1 MIFAGGEQS
10 MRILPVCVFAL
21 SVLPAFGQTAA
32 PKRDANSGAPAPL
45 PVPAVTLDFSDPKPI
60 PGAPSSN
67 AWATPL
73 LCTSDGTIV
82 VSIPNPTDWRM
93 PSFYALDTKGSHV
106 LSPSSAGGIY
116 DMQYRGSYFASD
128 SMYGIEVTGTRD
140 DKQEMRIFR
149 PDKPAQKFYT
159 GKHHEYVLE
168 FHRDGSYRKAIE
180 LPEQYTFWR
189 IAPLPDDNFVAVA
202 YDRANRIPRLLLLD
216 SGGDV
221 VRPIEIPQT
230 MQDDPVLEQGQGSDP
245 MKRAK
250 AESSLSWWL
259 FGQARGKVLLYKARA
274 HASVL
279 EIGSGG
285 AAREVPVQAPDG
297 YELSSVV
304 PASDRWIMQFRR
316 SGLSDERAVDAR
328 PDSGNFVYYEVDPN
342 DGSLK
347 RRIDIPSKDLAGV
360 ACEDD
365 GVVRGFTISDGK
377 WLEVTA
383 ELPR

>member
-1 MIFAGGEQS
+1 
-10 MRILPVCVFAL
+10 L
-21 SVLPAFGQTAA
+21 
-32 PKRDANSGAPAPL
+32 
-45 PVPAVTLDFSDPKPI
+45 TLDFSDPKPI
-60 PGAPSSN
+60 PGAPSAN
-67 AWATPL
+67 GWMTPI
-73 LCTSDGTIV
+73 LCTSDGTMV
-82 VSIPNPTDWRM
+82 VSIPNLTDWRM

-116 DMQYRGSYFASD
+116 DMQYRGSYFASG

-140 DKQEMRIFR
+140 DKQEMRTFR

-159 GKHHEYVLE
+159 GKHHEYVIE
-168 FHRDGSYRKAIE
+168 FERDGSYEKTVE

-189 IAPLPDDNFVAVA
+189 IAPLPDDEFVALA
-202 YDRANRIPRLLLLD
+202 YDRANNVPRLLLLD

-221 VRPIEIPQT
+221 VRPIEIPQS
-230 MQDDPVLEQGQGSDP
+230 MQDDSVLEQGQSSDP

-250 AESSLSWWL
+250 AEMSLSWWL
-259 FGQARGKVLLYKARA
+259 FGQARGKILFYKARA

-304 PASDRWIMQFRR
+304 PASDRWMMQFRR
-316 SGLSDERAVDAR
+316 SGLSDHRAVDAR
-328 PDSGNFVYYEVDPN
+328 PESGNFVYYEVDPN

-347 RRIDIPSKDLAGV
+347 RRIQVPSGPLRQI
-360 ACEDD
+360 ACESD
-365 GVVRGFTISDGK
+365 GVVRAFTISDGK
-377 WLEVTA
+377 WLELTA
-383 ELPR
+383 DLPR